1 MFLLQTLKF
10 LGLCLEVLIIFNV
23 IIIVHELGH
32 FLAARWRG
40 LYVEEFGV
48 WFGKPLWRRKIRG
61 VYYSL
66 GTIPAGGFVK
76 LPQMAPMESIEGE
89 SEIPPDQLRPVRP
102 LDKIIVAFAGP
113 LFSFLLALLLA
124 VIVWTIGKPVSDA
137 DETTVI
143 GYVEKGGPADLA
155 GLRGGDEILEI
166 NGQAVKRFGGTNHSV
181 VWNIIRSE
189 GEKIL
194 FKIRRDGAVQEIWSG
209 WTKEKTAD
217 WRRPAL
223 RKVMIGP
230 RMAPWVHLVEPKS
243 IAGKAGLRAGDLI
256 EQVDGQAVADWREI
270 EALLFAGRGRSLAL
284 RVDRNGRK
292 VDLTLAIPS
301 VDPGKPEAEIELGVA
316 PGKLTLV
323 HPRPW
328 PQVTDSVEQ
337 IINMVG
343 ALAAKHSDVKTA
355 HFSGPVGIMN
365 LYYRIFQAPEG
376 WRLAIAFSV
385 FFNVNLA
392 LLNMLPLPVLDGG
405 HITLAILEAIR
416 RKPANSRIVEIV
428 NTACAVLLFGF
439 MLYVSF
445 FDIGD
450 LFGKDKAEPKPP
462 PPAAESAAP
471 REPAK

>member
-1 MFLLQTLKF
+1 VLL
-10 LGLCLEVLIIFNV
+10 IFNI

-40 LYVEEFGV
+40 LFVEEFGV

-89 SEIPPDQLRPVRP
+89 SEIPADQLRPVRP
-102 LDKIIVAFAGP
+102 LDKMIVAFAGP
-113 LFSFLLALLLA
+113 LFSFLLALALA
-124 VIVWTIGKPVSDA
+124 VIVWTIGKPVSDEN
-137 DETTVI
+137 ETTVI

-155 GLRGGDEILEI
+155 GLRVGDEILEI
-166 NGQAVKRFGGTNHSV
+166 NGQPVKRFGGTHQSV

-194 FKIRRDGAVQEIWSG
+194 FKVRRDGAVQEIWSG
-209 WTKEKTAD
+209 WAKEKTAD

-243 IAGKAGLRAGDLI
+243 IAGRAGLRAGDLI
-256 EQVDGQAVADWREI
+256 EQIDGEPVADWREI
-270 EALLFAGRGRSLAL
+270 ETLLLAGRGRSLAL
-284 RVDRNGRK
+284 RVDRKGEK
-292 VDLTLAIPS
+292 VDLTLPLPA
-301 VDPGKPEAEIELGVA
+301 VDPAKPDAEIDLGVA

-323 HPRPW
+323 HPQPW
-328 PQVTDSVEQ
+328 EQVTESVEQ

-416 RKPANSRIVEIV
+416 RKPANTRIVEIV
-428 NTACAVLLFGF
+428 NTACALLLFGF

-450 LFGKDKAEPKPP
+450 LFGKDPADPKTP
-462 PPAAESAAP
+462 PPAAESATP
-471 REPAK
+471 REPPK